1 MDFGSLINN
10 LLNQMAFFHLEAGNY
25 IMIAVALFF
34 LWLAIKKGF
43 EPLLLIPISFGMLLV
58 NIYPDIMYS
67 PEEASNGTGGLLWY
81 FFQLDAWSIL
91 PSLIFMGVGAM
102 TDFGPLIANP
112 ISFLMGAAAQ
122 LGIYAAYFLAILLGF
137 SGAEAA
143 AISIIG
149 GADGPTSIL
158 VSDQGGQAGTPADVQ
173 DEIMLIQETPAEDAA
188 EGPDQDHQLTYIA
201 LGDSI
206 AAGVGLDGF
215 NFTPAEIF
223 YDISPNFKGYP
234 DSCYVSYVAEMLGL
248 DRDHA
253 LDLGLPALMTKDL
266 LEMVRDGQM
275 SEFNQPAG
283 TYYVYPAFR
292 DYLKEA
298 DVISIQI
305 GMNDAMVPFV
315 VSIGN
320 ATNWKS
326 EQLAN
331 TIVSGGYRDMN
342 WDTFVQMAQ
351 QLFGM
356 RLTMKETGDLFYAL
370 TTGAAQVCNTA
381 YDNMETYLP
390 QIIDAIRAL
399 NPDAQ
404 ILLLGCY
411 NPVPLLWTWSNFF
424 NRYNRFVRNLAE
436 ETGCTYVPIP
446 RTRTANDGHPTTAGH
461 RYIAEQIVEAIDTA
475 A

>member
-1 MDFGSLINN
+1 M
-10 LLNQMAFFHLEAGNY
+10 
-25 IMIAVALFF
+25 
-34 LWLAIKKGF
+34 KKRILS
-43 EPLLLIPISFGMLLV
+43 LLLAAAMLL
-58 NIYPDIMYS
+58 
-67 PEEASNGTGGLLWY
+67 
-81 FFQLDAWSIL
+81 
-91 PSLIFMGVGAM
+91 
-102 TDFGPLIANP
+102 
-112 ISFLMGAAAQ
+112 AAAP
-122 LGIYAAYFLAILLGF
+122 LAAFAD
-137 SGAEAA
+137 SPASEAT
-143 AISIIG
+143 IGIIG
-149 GADGPTSIL
+149 GADGPTAIYVSGADET
-158 VSDQGGQAGTPADVQ
+158 VSDVPEAVQGD
-173 DEIMLIQETPAEDAA
+173 IMLIGEETALTGEAAGEAPAPAESPAEAPEAA
-188 EGPDQDHQLTYIA
+188 PEEDGQLTYLA
-201 LGDSI
+201 FGDSI

-215 NFTPAEIF
+215 NYTPAEIF

-234 DSCYVSYVAEMLGL
+234 DTSYVSYVAEMLGL

-283 TYYVYPAFR
+283 TYYAYPEFL
-292 DYLKEA
+292 DYIKQA

-331 TIVSGGYRDMN
+331 TIVSGGYRDMT
-342 WDTFVQMAQ
+342 WDNFVKMAQ
-351 QLFGM
+351 QLFGL
-356 RLTMKETGDLFYAL
+356 RLTMKETSDLFYAL

-381 YDNMETYLP
+381 YDNVAAYLP
-390 QIIDAIRAL
+390 QIVEAIRAQ

-424 NRYNRFVRNLAE
+424 NRYNRFVRDLAE
-436 ETGCTYVPIP
+436 QTGCTYVAIP
-446 RTRTANDGHPTTAGH
+446 RTKTANDGHPTTAGH
-461 RYIAEQIVEAIDTA
+461 KYIAQQIVEAIGQ
-475 A
+475 